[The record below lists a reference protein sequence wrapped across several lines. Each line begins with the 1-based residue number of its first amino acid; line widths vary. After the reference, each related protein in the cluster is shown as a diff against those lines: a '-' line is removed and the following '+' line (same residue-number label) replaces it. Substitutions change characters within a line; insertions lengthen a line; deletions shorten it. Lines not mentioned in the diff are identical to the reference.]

1 MKRSSVRDVLRLS
14 LRRLILPALLLAGL
28 TGCATTRVPDFQ
40 AFATA
45 GTAYTQAVTGL
56 ITEVGNTAVDA
67 NSVKLLQSRSLASV
81 SLPDFRQQDKDM
93 RNYLAE
99 LLRIQAQ
106 TTLLGDYFNALAALA
121 TSNAPQSF
129 DTEVQ
134 SLATTLVGVTQEVKG
149 TTIAQASQ
157 ISAAAGSVGGLVVKQ
172 VQGRELKK
180 ELEARKQTISD
191 ILQLQQ
197 ALLATLSSQTEANT
211 RFTTALDYDQKV
223 IQPFMAGPV
232 AQPQQQAWMSER
244 LSLLSQP
251 VLVEQI
257 TTTAD
262 AARSLQQAWNKLLSN
277 DLTAAEI
284 QAITAEL
291 APVIASL
298 EALTSKTQTTTTTS
312 TTNTTGT
319 TGSTGGTQP

>member
-1 MKRSSVRDVLRLS
+1 
-14 LRRLILPALLLAGL
+14 
-28 TGCATTRVPDFQ
+28 
-40 AFATA
+40 
-45 GTAYTQAVTGL
+45 
-56 ITEVGNTAVDA
+56 
-67 NSVKLLQSRSLASV
+67 
-81 SLPDFRQQDKDM
+81 
-93 RNYLAE
+93 
-99 LLRIQAQ
+99 
-106 TTLLGDYFNALAALA
+106 
-121 TSNAPQSF
+121 
-129 DTEVQ
+129 
-134 SLATTLVGVTQEVKG
+134 
-149 TTIAQASQ
+149 
-157 ISAAAGSVGGLVVKQ
+157 
-172 VQGRELKK
+172 
-180 ELEARKQTISD
+180 
-191 ILQLQQ
+191 
-197 ALLATLSSQTEANT
+197 
-211 RFTTALDYDQKV
+211 
-223 IQPFMAGPV
+223 MAGPV